1 MLLTNMT
8 GIRSG
13 STNPLGSTEL
23 SVSDIIDLRAEYPSL
38 EALTV
43 HGNGDGFN
51 FNTKLAILREA
62 SENAQPK
69 GEVTVQESPFTISPP
84 SPSRSPF

>member
-1 MLLTNMT
+1 MLLPEMT
-8 GIRSG
+8 GIDQC
-13 STNPLGSTEL
+13 PEIIL
-23 SVSDIIDLRAEYPSL
+23 SDGDIRDLMAEHPSL
-38 EALTV
+38 KALTV
-43 HGNGDGFN
+43 HG
-51 FNTKLAILREA
+51 KKVAILREA